1 MIDMAI
7 KLGPSTDPLTNMLK
21 TELHVCKQQHT
32 PTAN

>member
-7 KLGPSTDPLTNMLK
+7 KLGPSTDPLTNMFK
-21 TELHVCKQQHT
+21 TELHICKQKHT